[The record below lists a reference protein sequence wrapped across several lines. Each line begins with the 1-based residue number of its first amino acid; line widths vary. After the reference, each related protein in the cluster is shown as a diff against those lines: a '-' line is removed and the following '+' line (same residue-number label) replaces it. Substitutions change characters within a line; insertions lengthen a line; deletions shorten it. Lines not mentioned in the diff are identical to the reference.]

1 MNDHI
6 CKRII
11 KETAHVVERQII
23 IIFHSKLEPVE
34 AAKTLCYTKV
44 FTICPASFPKT
55 ANPPF
60 TSSIYVFISKNIL
73 SKINH
78 RSYKLGST
86 PYKMGHQIPFKMI
99 LHTCVLQLSYIILKI
114 QNKTTLK

>member
-11 KETAHVVERQII
+11 KETAHVVQKQII

-44 FTICPASFPKT
+44 FTICPASFPKA
-55 ANPPF
+55 ANP
-60 TSSIYVFISKNIL
+60 L
-73 SKINH
+73 SAFSN
-78 RSYKLGST
+78 
-86 PYKMGHQIPFKMI
+86 P
-99 LHTCVLQLSYIILKI
+99 
-114 QNKTTLK
+114 

>member
-11 KETAHVVERQII
+11 KETAHVVQKQII

-44 FTICPASFPKT
+44 FTICPASFPKA
-55 ANPPF
+55 ANLVPFSRLLLIRDLCWPPPL
-60 TSSIYVFISKNIL
+60 L
-73 SKINH
+73 S
-78 RSYKLGST
+78 RA
-86 PYKMGHQIPFKMI
+86 
-99 LHTCVLQLSYIILKI
+99 LQYIEI
-114 QNKTTLK
+114 T